1 MTICD
6 IIHRIVM
13 TISRRFSRRME
24 ETISLKDIFLTIKR
38 RIRLI
43 VLIPVIAILV
53 SALVSYFLLTPIYQ
67 SSTQILVNQTQENQA
82 FTQNDIRTNIELIN
96 TYNVI
101 IKSPIILEKVIEEAN
116 LTETYTSLN
125 GKVSVGSQ
133 NNSQVVNITVEHE
146 NPAVAA
152 TIANTVAT
160 VFEREIVNIMNV
172 DNVSVLSPAQISESP
187 SPIKPNP
194 VLNMAIAFVV
204 GLMAAVGL
212 AFLLEYLD
220 TTMKTEK
227 DIEDVL
233 DIPILGVIPT
243 FDEKTGM
250 VKE

>member
-1 MTICD
+1 
-6 IIHRIVM
+6 
-13 TISRRFSRRME
+13 ME
-24 ETISLKDIFLTIKR
+24 ETISLKDIFLTLKR
-38 RIRLI
+38 RMKLI
-43 VLIPVIAILV
+43 IIIPVIAILV

-82 FTQNDIRTNIELIN
+82 YTQNDIRTNIELIN

-116 LTETYTSLN
+116 LTETFSSLN
-125 GKVSVGSQ
+125 NKVSVGSQ

-146 NPAVAA
+146 NPAQAA
-152 TIANTVAT
+152 NIANTIAT

-172 DNVSVLSPAQISESP
+172 DNVSVLSPAQLSDSP

-194 VLNMAIAFVV
+194 ILNMAIAFVV